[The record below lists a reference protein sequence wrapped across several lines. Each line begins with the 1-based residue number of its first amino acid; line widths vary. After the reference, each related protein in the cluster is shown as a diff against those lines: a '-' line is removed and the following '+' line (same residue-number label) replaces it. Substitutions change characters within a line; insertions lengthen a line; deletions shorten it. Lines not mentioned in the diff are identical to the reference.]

1 VVDFSIHSYPNLCS
15 YWDFVTNI
23 GENKVTV
30 SKLIEMLQKI
40 PQDYMVVIRGYEGG
54 VDEVTDLENARVILD
69 VNKEWNYGSHEL
81 LDPRD
86 QGAGEDITEVVYLS
100 NGVGK

>member
-1 VVDFSIHSYPNLCS
+1 M
-15 YWDFVTNI
+15 
-23 GENKVTV
+23 TV

-40 PQDYMVVIRGYEGG
+40 PQDYLVVIRGYEGG
-54 VDEVTDLENARVILD
+54 VDEVTDLEKTRVILD

-86 QGAGEDITEVVYLS
+86 KGDSEDIAEAVYLRH
-100 NGVGK
+100 GA